1 MGEDIITYPPF
12 LNTTTL
18 LGIFYRSETTKQYC
32 FVYFCRMEVL
42 EGKTETRAFA
52 KKHLFRWLKILL
64 LIYCFIGLA
73 IYYAQDFLIFHP
85 TVQNKDYVYQFS
97 QPHTEVNIPYDA
109 TTNINII
116 QFTQANPQPKGVVLY
131 FHGNKGNVQRYAR
144 FANRFTNNGYEVWM
158 IDYPGYGKSTGQF
171 SEKRVYDWSLVMYN
185 LARKRFSTDSI
196 IIYGK
201 SLGTGMASQ
210 LASIR
215 DSKYLILETP
225 YYSFTSLADTW
236 FWMYPLSKM
245 LHYNFPSYEYLKK
258 VTAPIVIFHGT
269 KDELI
274 PYDNAVKLKDVLKKQ
289 DSFITIDG
297 GDHRNL
303 NQFSTMQTKL
313 DALLQ

>member
-1 MGEDIITYPPF
+1 
-12 LNTTTL
+12 
-18 LGIFYRSETTKQYC
+18 
-32 FVYFCRMEVL
+32 MEVL
-42 EGKTETRAFA
+42 EGKTATRAFA

-64 LIYCFIGLA
+64 VVYCFIGLI
-73 IYYAQDFLIFHP
+73 IYYAQDLFILHP
-85 TVQNKDYVYQFS
+85 TVQNKEYVYQFS

-109 TTNINII
+109 STNINII
-116 QFTQANPQPKGVVLY
+116 QFTQAKPKPKGVVLY

-171 SEKRVYDWSLVMYN
+171 SENRVYDWSLVMYN

-274 PYDNAVKLKDVLKKQ
+274 PYDNAVKLKGVLKQ
-289 DSFITIDG
+289 RDNFITIEG

-303 NQFSTMQTKL
+303 NTFSSMQTKL